1 MKDWIVT
8 RISVNRVSNNK
19 EFPLQIEGINL
30 NNSGRSYG
38 ETERY
43 FTWRVTDV
51 FDERYDI
58 GKAVIDDDVPLMYL
72 QTCRKNG

>member
-1 MKDWIVT
+1 MKDWIIT
-8 RISVNRVSNNK
+8 QISVNRITGNK
-19 EFPLQIEGINL
+19 FPLQVRGINL
-30 NNSGRSYG
+30 NNSGASYG

-58 GKAVIDDDVPLMYL
+58 GQAVIDEDVPLMYL
-72 QTCRKNG
+72 QESRRNG